1 MWTNISAIDVGF
13 EAMRREVDLPPV
25 SGGGSG
31 RSLPPALLWTATAS
45 ALFSTFFSLYSI
57 NSQLRSYRKP
67 VLQRYV
73 VRLLLMVPIYSLSSM
88 ASLFSLQAAFV
99 IDVIRDIYE
108 GFVIWSF
115 FSLLVEYLGGE
126 RSLLILVH
134 GRKPIHH
141 PFPIN
146 LFFNPLDISD
156 PYTFLGLKRGILQY
170 VQIKPILAI
179 LTVVL
184 KSFGKYD
191 DGKLAWDNGYTWV
204 SVTYNFS
211 VFLSLYCLGM
221 FWAGLAEDLAP
232 FRVTS
237 KFLCIK
243 GIIFFSFW
251 QGFGVSILVATGL
264 IKQIGPVRD
273 EEFISLAVQDM
284 LICLEMP
291 LFALGHAYAFSPRDY
306 IDPFSSYQSRLPALY
321 ALRDSIGMYDV
332 ISDSLTTIRGTGYGY
347 QTFEPSEGVMHQ
359 RLGRE
364 RRVRAGLRYTQGGKA
379 KYWLPLRG
387 TPEAVGDN
395 TGLMARHQ
403 GPAKQFKRWLDKKRA
418 EREGYAPLLP
428 EEVEEVVHDVEADA
442 ADSANHSDLSI
453 RDPLRGKQSVNN
465 GSNEGSEEEQ
475 VASSQ
480 STSLL
485 NKAKQW
491 AVDHAQASLEFLDN
505 MDTDGD
511 EDISAAALTF
521 SDIEEGDEM
530 ETLYEKSRALTH
542 GDYAFPSVDIREEEA
557 RKQRWQD
564 DENMLRRYKAQ
575 KGQRMRVGRIL
586 GGGGKD
592 ARKDDTRSKK
602 DNEGNGQHGD
612 SGSGDSSPTSSKPVG
627 VVDLLV
633 ADSQAEERERLRE
646 RRRGDPALR
655 AGQRTRIFRREWEG
669 EQSSLNGGKR
679 PSMEAEESPHDGKTS
694 SKSQEI
700 NQSKVDT
707 EPITGSK
714 NQLEDRI
721 KSDATREQHPQADDG
736 TAHKVTD
743 SDLQP
748 KGHAD
753 VETAEVGDEGVIS
766 HVVDVPNSN
775 LSDQQTKD

>member
-1 MWTNISAIDVGF
+1 M
-13 EAMRREVDLPPV
+13 MRQDTTSPI
-25 SGGGSG
+25 SGGGTG
-31 RSLPPALLWTATAS
+31 RSLPDALLWTSTAS
-45 ALFSTFFSLYSI
+45 ALFATIFSFYST
-57 NSQLRSYRKP
+57 NQQLRAYRKP

-88 ASLFSLQAAFV
+88 ASLFSLQAAFF
-99 IDVIRDIYE
+99 IDVIRDVYE

-134 GRKPIHH
+134 GRKPIPH

-146 LFFNPLDISD
+146 LFFRPLDISD

-170 VQIKPILAI
+170 VQIKPILAV

-184 KSFGKYD
+184 KILGKYD
-191 DGKLAWDNGYTWV
+191 DGKLAWGNGYTWI

-237 KFLCIK
+237 KFICIK

-251 QGFGVSILVATGL
+251 QGFGVSILVAAGL

-306 IDPFSSYQSRLPALY
+306 VDPFSSYQSRLPAYY
-321 ALRDSIGMYDV
+321 ALRDAIGIYDV

-347 QTFEPSEGVMHQ
+347 QTFEPSEGVIHQ

-387 TPEAVGDN
+387 TPEMVKDGAAIN
-395 TGLMARHQ
+395 ARHQ
-403 GPAKQFKRWLDKKRA
+403 GPVKQFRRWLDRKRM

-428 EEVEEVVHDVEADA
+428 SEAQDVVAETDVEAEA
-442 ADSANHSDLSI
+442 GASESSASLH
-453 RDPLRGKQSVNN
+453 DPLRQKAQD
-465 GSNEGSEEEQ
+465 EESD
-475 VASSQ
+475 A
-480 STSLL
+480 TSHPATLL
-485 NKAKQW
+485 GKAKQW
-491 AVDHAQASLEFLDN
+491 AVDHAQASLDFFES
-505 MDTDGD
+505 MDHAD
-511 EDISAAALTF
+511 EEDAGAAALTF
-521 SDIEEGDEM
+521 SDVDEDDEM
-530 ETLYEKSRALTH
+530 EELYEKSRELTH
-542 GDYAFPSVDIREEEA
+542 GDYAFPNVDVRQEEE
-557 RKQRWQD
+557 RKRRWEE
-564 DENMLRRYKAQ
+564 DENLLRRYRAQ

-586 GGGGKD
+586 GGRKPEEASGGEQD
-592 ARKDDTRSKK
+592 QA
-602 DNEGNGQHGD
+602 
-612 SGSGDSSPTSSKPVG
+612 SGSSTSKPQG

-633 ADSQAEERERLRE
+633 EDSQAEERERLRE

-655 AGQRTRIFRREWEG
+655 AGQRTRIFRREWES
-669 EQSSLNGGKR
+669 EQQR
-679 PSMEAEESPHDGKTS
+679 QQDEAERPEMEEEEMPGSTKTS
-694 SKSQEI
+694 ANEVGGLHDQPDKAAGGRSEAHI
-700 NQSKVDT
+700 VDRVL
-707 EPITGSK
+707 G
-714 NQLEDRI
+714 
-721 KSDATREQHPQADDG
+721 DAHRQQHPD
-736 TAHKVTD
+736 TD
-743 SDLQP
+743 
-748 KGHAD
+748 
-753 VETAEVGDEGVIS
+753 EGDEGQTDRTRPDEHAKVETTEVGQEPTIS
-766 HVVDVPNSN
+766 HEVDAPAPQSPPQR
-775 LSDQQTKD
+775 SQ

>member
-1 MWTNISAIDVGF
+1 MWQSIELGMET
-13 EAMRREVDLPPV
+13 MRREVDLPPV

-57 NSQLRSYRKP
+57 NSQLRAYRKP

-88 ASLFSLQAAFV
+88 ASLFSLQAAFI
-99 IDVIRDIYE
+99 IDVLRDVYE

-134 GRKPIHH
+134 GRKPIPH

-146 LFFNPLDISD
+146 LFFNQLDISD

-184 KSFGKYD
+184 KSLGKYD

-321 ALRDSIGMYDV
+321 ALRDAIGMYDV

-387 TPEAVGDN
+387 TPEEVRENA
-395 TGLMARHQ
+395 GLMARHQ
-403 GPAKQFKRWLDKKRA
+403 GPAKQFRRWLDKKRA

-428 EEVEEVVHDVEADA
+428 EEAEEIVHEADVEADA
-442 ADSANHSDLSI
+442 ADSANHSDISVH
-453 RDPLRGKQSVNN
+453 DPLRGKQNAN
-465 GSNEGSEEEQ
+465 YGSNEGAEDDH
-475 VASSQ
+475 ASTSQ

-485 NKAKQW
+485 DKARQW
-491 AVDHAQASLEFLDN
+491 AVDHAQASLDFLDN
-505 MDTDGD
+505 MDKDGD
-511 EDISAAALTF
+511 EDVHAAALNF

-530 ETLYEKSRALTH
+530 EILYEKSRALAH

-557 RKQRWQD
+557 RKRRWEE
-564 DENMLRRYKAQ
+564 DENMLKRYKAQ

-592 ARKDDTRSKK
+592 NKKDDSE
-602 DNEGNGQHGD
+602 DNDNGGGER
-612 SGSGDSSPTSSKPVG
+612 SGSGSSSPTSTKPVG
-627 VVDLLV
+627 VVDILV

-669 EQSSLNGGKR
+669 EQSLQKNGKR
-679 PSMEAEESPHDGKTS
+679 PSMEAEESPNEDGKKLALGRS
-694 SKSQEI
+694 ENEI
-700 NQSKVDT
+700 
-707 EPITGSK
+707 G
-714 NQLEDRI
+714 DRI
-721 KSDATREQHPQADDG
+721 KSDAVREQHPQADDG
-736 TAHKVTD
+736 TSHRIED

-748 KGHAD
+748 KSHAD
-753 VETAEVGDEGVIS
+753 VETAEVGEEGVIS
-766 HVVDVPNSN
+766 HVVDVPGSPE
-775 LSDQQTKD
+775 QQRKD

>member
-1 MWTNISAIDVGF
+1 
-13 EAMRREVDLPPV
+13 
-25 SGGGSG
+25 GSG

-45 ALFSTFFSLYSI
+45 ALFSTLFSLYSI
-57 NSQLRSYRKP
+57 NSQLRAYRKP

-88 ASLFSLQAAFV
+88 ASLFSLQAAFI
-99 IDVIRDIYE
+99 IDVIRDVYE

-134 GRKPIHH
+134 GRRPIPH

-146 LFFNPLDISD
+146 LFFKPLDISD

-184 KSFGKYD
+184 KSVGKYD

-321 ALRDSIGMYDV
+321 ALRDAIGMYDV

-387 TPEAVGDN
+387 TPEEVRENA
-395 TGLMARHQ
+395 GLMARHQ
-403 GPAKQFKRWLDKKRA
+403 GPAKQFRRWLDKKRA

-428 EEVEEVVHDVEADA
+428 DEAEDVVHENDRA
-442 ADSANHSDLSI
+442 
-453 RDPLRGKQSVNN
+453 
-465 GSNEGSEEEQ
+465 
-475 VASSQ
+475 

-485 NKAKQW
+485 DKARQW
-491 AVDHAQASLEFLDN
+491 AVDQAQASLEFLDN
-505 MDTDGD
+505 MDRDGD
-511 EDISAAALTF
+511 EDVHAAALNF

-530 ETLYEKSRALTH
+530 EVLYEKSRALTH

-557 RKQRWQD
+557 RKRRWEE
-564 DENMLRRYKAQ
+564 DENMLKRYKAQ

-592 ARKDDTRSKK
+592 TKTDDSRN
-602 DNEGNGQHGD
+602 DDDQGEG
-612 SGSGDSSPTSSKPVG
+612 SGSGHSSPNSSKPVG

-655 AGQRTRIFRREWEG
+655 AGQRTRIFRREW
-669 EQSSLNGGKR
+669 
-679 PSMEAEESPHDGKTS
+679 
-694 SKSQEI
+694 
-700 NQSKVDT
+700 
-707 EPITGSK
+707 
-714 NQLEDRI
+714 
-721 KSDATREQHPQADDG
+721 
-736 TAHKVTD
+736 
-743 SDLQP
+743 
-748 KGHAD
+748 
-753 VETAEVGDEGVIS
+753 
-766 HVVDVPNSN
+766 
-775 LSDQQTKD
+775 